1 MPRDGAKTRTTIMDA
16 AEGMIFEQG
25 FSATSIDRLVER
37 VGLNKATFFY
47 HFKTKSDLAF
57 ALVQRYA
64 EQDSAHLQL
73 NLDRAEDLSRDP
85 LQQMLILIGL
95 LREEMASLTDP
106 IPGCLY
112 ASYCYEAQLFDDRT
126 HHVIADAMAVW
137 RRVLGEKLERLIE
150 AYPPQLPVDAREL
163 TDMLLTLFEGAFILS
178 KVYKEPLLVAEQLTH
193 FRNYLELL
201 FSPKSE
207 TA

>member
-1 MPRDGAKTRTTIMDA
+1 
-16 AEGMIFEQG
+16 
-25 FSATSIDRLVER
+25 
-37 VGLNKATFFY
+37 
-47 HFKTKSDLAF
+47 
-57 ALVQRYA
+57 
-64 EQDSAHLQL
+64 
-73 NLDRAEDLSRDP
+73 
-85 LQQMLILIGL
+85 
-95 LREEMASLTDP
+95 
-106 IPGCLY
+106 
-112 ASYCYEAQLFDDRT
+112 
-126 HHVIADAMAVW
+126 MAVW